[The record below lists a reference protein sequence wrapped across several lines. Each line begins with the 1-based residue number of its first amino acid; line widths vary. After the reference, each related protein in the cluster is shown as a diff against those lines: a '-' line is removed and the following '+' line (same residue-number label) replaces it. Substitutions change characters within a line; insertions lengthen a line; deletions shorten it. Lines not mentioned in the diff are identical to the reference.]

1 MSEAYY
7 IRELAPF
14 GINTTRAFR
23 ALCRSICCPI
33 IVLGKSSF
41 VDPAVFQ
48 VCMKHL
54 SLPGNKDFHG
64 PNSYQKDKKRRPHFR
79 NKVSPSEIKGNWE
92 LVVRSIVDSRRLAG
106 LHSPE
111 AERAAIR
118 SAAMELTRFVLT
130 MIPSAEQTNGQ
141 KVKPSSD
148 SHSSGTGC
156 PVA

>member
-23 ALCRSICCPI
+23 ALCRAICCPI
-33 IVLGKSSF
+33 IVLGRASF

-54 SLPGNKDFHG
+54 TLPGNKDFHG
-64 PNSYQKDKKRRPHFR
+64 PNSYQKDKKRRHHFR
-79 NKVSPSEIKGNWE
+79 NKVSPSEIERNWE
-92 LVVRSIVDSRRLAG
+92 RVVRSIIDSRKIAG
-106 LHSPE
+106 LHAPE

-118 SAAMELTRFVLT
+118 SAAAELSRFVLT
-130 MIPSAEQTNGQ
+130 MIPSSEQPDGK
-141 KVKPSSD
+141 KVESPLD
-148 SHSSGTGC
+148 GNTGGT
-156 PVA
+156 